1 MLVFMGTR
9 PLRILIIAD
18 LHSNLP
24 AYYAVHDK
32 ITELYGKNIDHV
44 ICLGDI
50 VGYGPFPNEMCKIA
64 EAFAVCVIGNHDV
77 ACATGNADGF
87 KRWAI
92 EAVHWTFDQ
101 LTTYNKTFLS
111 ILAKNEFI
119 NIEERGVK
127 MYFTHASPKDY
138 LADYIYPED
147 SPERKDKLLDM
158 IGDNH
163 ILVVGHTHIPF
174 IYQSSSGKVIFNPG
188 SIGQPRDND
197 PRASVGIIE
206 IDSDSSMHL
215 DWVRVDYDIRE
226 VAREIQ
232 KVKLPIRLAERLFF
246 GQ

>member
-1 MLVFMGTR
+1 MGTR
-9 PLRILIIAD
+9 PLRMLIIAD

-24 AYYAVHDK
+24 AYNAVHDK

-50 VGYGPFPNEMCKIA
+50 VGYGPYPNELCKIA
-64 EAFAVCVIGNHDV
+64 ESFALCLIGNHDV

-87 KRWAI
+87 KRWAV
-92 EAVHWTFDQ
+92 EAVHWTHDE

-111 ILAKNEFI
+111 ILAKKEFQEI
-119 NIEERGVK
+119 SERGVK
-127 MYFTHASPKDY
+127 IYFTHASPKDH

-147 SPERKDKLLDM
+147 SKERKNELLALT
-158 IGDNH
+158 GENH
-163 ILVVGHTHIPF
+163 VLVVGHTHIPF
-174 IYQSSSGKVIFNPG
+174 IYQNDEGKVIFNPG
-188 SIGQPRDND
+188 SVGQPRDND

-206 IDSDSSMHL
+206 IDSDSAMRL
-215 DWVRVDYDIRE
+215 DWVRVKYDIRE

-232 KVKLPIRLAERLFF
+232 RVGLPIRLAERLFF

>member
-1 MLVFMGTR
+1 MGTR
-9 PLRILIIAD
+9 SLRILILAD

-32 ITELYGKNIDHV
+32 INELYGKNIDYV

-50 VGYGPFPNEMCKIA
+50 VGYGPYPNELCKIA
-64 EAFAVCVIGNHDV
+64 ESFALTVIGNHDV

-87 KRWAI
+87 KKWAV

-101 LTTYNKTFLS
+101 LSTYNKTFLS
-111 ILAKNEFI
+111 ILAKNEFVEV
-119 NIEERGVK
+119 EERGVK
-127 MYFTHASPKDY
+127 LYFTHASPKDY

-147 SPERKDKLLDM
+147 SRERKDELLDM

-163 ILVVGHTHIPF
+163 VLVVGHTHIPF
-174 IYQSSSGKVIFNPG
+174 IYQSKTSGKVIFNPG
-188 SIGQPRDND
+188 SVGQPRDND

-206 IDSDSSMHL
+206 IDPDSAMRL
-215 DWVRVDYDIRE
+215 DWIRVEYDIRE
-226 VAREIQ
+226 IAREIQ
-232 KVKLPIRLAERLFF
+232 KVGLPIRLAERLFF